1 MNNHYFECTVKYD
14 QVQETGLMKKV
25 NEKYLV
31 EALSFT
37 EAETRMSKEIAQYVS
52 GEYDITAI
60 RRLQVSEIFES
71 KDAAAD
77 RWYKSKIQ
85 YITLDEKTGREKRT
99 PAIVYVEAK
108 DFDDARNV
116 IQENMQGTLGD
127 WEKAVISDTP
137 IMDLLRFKE

>member
-1 MNNHYFECTVKYD
+1 MNNFYFECTVKYD
-14 QVQETGLMKKV
+14 KVQETGLMKKV

-99 PAIVYVEAK
+99 PAIVYVKAK